1 MRKYY
6 SSADVVNDDFL
17 PVPMMLLTNPD
28 FSLGEVVLY
37 AFIKN
42 RMKLSQMNTER
53 FEDERGIFVIYKQ
66 KDLAEMLHRDVK
78 TIKRYFEALK
88 KAELIL
94 VVQEEAGKPAKI
106 YLRNLYSLCT
116 STGDKNVPHGG
127 QKCPSYRGQKCPSY
141 GGQKCPSY
149 GGQKCPPNKEDIEKE
164 DIKKEDYSLGPKTKS
179 GKIPQP
185 IMTMFWNFAGHNQKL
200 VDSLASWYLERKSH
214 KKTPTERA
222 CKLCL
227 QELYKLSQGNERMMI
242 SIIDQSIVNGWQGF
256 FPLKGNFG
264 NRNGK
269 SKAQAVYESLGGNN
283 GEDEEGLSSFI

>member
-17 PVPMMLLTNPD
+17 PVPMVLLTNPN

-88 KAELIL
+88 KAGLIL
-94 VVQEEAGKPAKI
+94 TVQEEAGRPAKI
-106 YLRNLYSLCT
+106 YLRNLYSLV
-116 STGDKNVPHGG
+116 SMGDIFVPHEGQKCTPCEG
-127 QKCPSYRGQKCPSY
+127 QKCPPCE
-141 GGQKCPSY
+141 
-149 GGQKCPPNKEDIEKE
+149 GQKCPPNKEDIEKE
-164 DIKKEDYSLGPKTKS
+164 DIKKEDYSLGPKPKS
-179 GKIPQP
+179 EKIPQP
-185 IMTMFWNFAGHNQKL
+185 IMAMFWNFAGQNQKL

-227 QELYKLSQGNERMMI
+227 KELYKLSKGSERLMV

-256 FPLKGNFG
+256 FPLKGNF
-264 NRNGK
+264 RNDVK
-269 SKAQAVYESLGGNN
+269 SKAQAIYEMLGDRN
-283 GEDEEGLSSFI
+283 GETEESIGDII